1 MVIENLAE
9 GDKVKMKK
17 VRIGGLIAL
26 LVMVAII
33 IYIKMLPVNT
43 SFIGLVGGDW
53 KSVTLYYY
61 GDEMTLNDEEIQKVY
76 DVFSDMEVKCTG
88 FVSGESGFI
97 DIIYVNGKD
106 IIVKGSTVVLGIL
119 EYQVIG
125 NPDYTEQL
133 KQLEEEFAAA
143 RGIPLKN

>member
-1 MVIENLAE
+1 MYEE
-9 GDKVKMKK
+9 KVKMKK
-17 VRIGGLIAL
+17 VWIGGIAVL
-26 LVMVAII
+26 LVMII
-33 IYIKMLPVNT
+33 AVYVKLSYVNT
-43 SFIGLVGGDW
+43 SFTGLVGGEW
-53 KSVTLYYY
+53 KSVTLYYNY
-61 GDEMTLNDEEIQKVY
+61 HDEMVLNEEEIQKVY
-76 DVFSDMEVKCTG
+76 DVFSDMKVKCTG

-143 RGIPLKN
+143 RGIPLKK